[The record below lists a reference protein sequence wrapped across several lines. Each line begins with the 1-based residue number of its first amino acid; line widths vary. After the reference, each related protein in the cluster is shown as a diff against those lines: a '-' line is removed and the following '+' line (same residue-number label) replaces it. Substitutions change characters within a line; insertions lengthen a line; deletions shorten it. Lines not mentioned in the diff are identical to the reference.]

1 MAAAS
6 PSFLRGRDLNRR
18 PPKSREPVVTTEL
31 LSRPNTF
38 MLMRRGWMPD
48 QIRHGEGSL
57 YGDNAQA
64 GAATFAE
71 PHFAFNSATKAG
83 AG

>member
-1 MAAAS
+1 
-6 PSFLRGRDLNRR
+6 
-18 PPKSREPVVTTEL
+18 
-31 LSRPNTF
+31 
-38 MLMRRGWMPD
+38 MPD

-57 YGDNAQA
+57 HGDDALA
-64 GAATFAE
+64 GAATFAG